1 MGDAD
6 PEDIVDEK
14 QWDREEDGDQPEDN
28 GDEKEKFEE
37 GSKMDGEK
45 LDGETRTRE
54 DKEGENEKE
63 KDKKDKA
70 NEGKG
75 EDKDDGEESE
85 EEEGGGAD
93 DTNEGKINEDNE
105 DDTTEKPL
113 GVDVRKE
120 EKPVEEIEEG
130 DMEEQEGEQGEG
142 GEGEGEEM
150 PQNEQGPE
158 GEDLPDEMNLDGGS
172 DDGKEDGDEMPG
184 EGEMEM
190 GEDEDDESPMDVD
203 GDDLIPPEKMPE
215 DKEEEEDADAM
226 QVSGGGNIPEPE
238 AGEDDVPENPPGEEA
253 QEGAPPDSTGD
264 DQKYTAPAFGVKAKG
279 GKDTVLGTEEDE
291 EGNEAQDVQD
301 KADDADTGKDDHSS
315 SKGKSGSQG
324 QEGSSQGRGQE
335 GSVHETSG
343 GQRQEGDPQSK
354 QRERDPPNP
363 FKKRGDANKAWHRRL
378 NIVAPEEQGTE
389 EEEEQ
394 GMAESSDP
402 IGEESG
408 GQGLYEHDRDGGG
421 TEQVLADVAEDEAV
435 QIPQSGEQTNED
447 RGGDEDTAMDRDGED
462 QPIPRK
468 EERKR
473 ERDGKDSD
481 KNDQPESE
489 EAKRLRKKMRQ
500 EQEQDRKN
508 RLLEQDAQADDSD
521 NDANDLE
528 DAETS
533 PATGDKEE
541 DKDAA
546 EKRDEGDM
554 NANDIGGHIYTNT
567 REKRDLNA
575 DQESDGE
582 GGEKRNLMADTS
594 LAGAVGVVSTSAR
607 VQWSKHRA
615 TTDSHAMRLCEQ
627 LRLVL
632 EPTLATRLQGDYRT
646 GKRINMRRVVGYV
659 ASGFRKDKIWLRR
672 TKPAKREYQ
681 VMVMIDN
688 SSSMGEAGPIALS
701 ALATLSTALTRL
713 EVGQLCVAAFA
724 SGVQIVHPFGQPFD
738 DEAGSRYI
746 FKYALSTSILMK
758 IIINRQQHFTLSHH
772 LILSYLISSDLI

>member
-14 QWDREEDGDQPEDN
+14 QWDREEDGDHPEED

-63 KDKKDKA
+63 KDKKDKE

-75 EDKDDGEESE
+75 DSKDDDDDQEE

-93 DTNEGKINEDNE
+93 DANEGKINEDNE
-105 DDTTEKPL
+105 EDTTEKPL

-120 EKPVEEIEEG
+120 EKPVEEVEEG
-130 DMEEQEGEQGEG
+130 DMDEQEGEQGEG

-150 PQNEQGPE
+150 PQNEPGAE
-158 GEDLPDEMNLDGGS
+158 VDDLPDEMNLDGGS
-172 DDGKEDGDEMPG
+172 DDGKEGGDEMPG

-190 GEDEDDESPMDVD
+190 GEDDDEEAPMDID
-203 GDDLIPPEKMPE
+203 GDDVPPEKMPE
-215 DKEEEEDADAM
+215 DKEEVEEDADAA
-226 QVSGGGNIPEPE
+226 QASGGGNIPQPE
-238 AGEDDVPENPPGEEA
+238 EGEEESPENPPGEEA

-279 GKDTVLGTEEDE
+279 GKDTVLGTEEEE
-291 EGNEAQDVQD
+291 EGNEGDDVKD
-301 KADDADTGKDDHSS
+301 KADDTDTGKDDHSS
-315 SKGKSGSQG
+315 SEGKSGSQG

-354 QRERDPPNP
+354 QRDRDPPNP
-363 FKKRGDANKAWHRRL
+363 FKQRGDTNKAWHRRL

-402 IGEESG
+402 IDEESG

-447 RGGDEDTAMDRDGED
+447 RGGEEDTAMDRDGEE
-462 QPIPRK
+462 QPRPRK
-468 EERKR
+468 DEKKR
-473 ERDGKDSD
+473 DRESKDND

-500 EQEQDRKN
+500 EQEQDRKQ
-508 RLLEQDAQADDSD
+508 RLLDQEVEDEGAD
-521 NDANDLE
+521 NDADDLDE
-528 DAETS
+528 QESSA
-533 PATGDKEE
+533 ANGDREE

-554 NANDIGGHIYTNT
+554 NANDIGGRVYTNN
-567 REKRDLNA
+567 REKVDSNA
-575 DQESDGE
+575 DHDDEEDE
-582 GGEKRNLMADTS
+582 VKRHLLADSS
-594 LAGAVGVVSTSAR
+594 LAGAAGVVTTSAR

-738 DEAGSRYI
+738 DEAGSRYGTHI
-746 FKYALSTSILMK
+746 NVVIL
-758 IIINRQQHFTLSHH
+758 HH
-772 LILSYLISSDLI
+772 H